1 MWNMTES
8 TTTRLDPVDLQR
20 RLSELTQRLGIA
32 QDCL

>member
-1 MWNMTES
+1 MTES

>member
-1 MWNMTES
+1 MSES

-20 RLSELTQRLGIA
+20 HLSELTQRLGIA

>member
-1 MWNMTES
+1 MTES
-8 TTTRLDPVDLQR
+8 TPPRLDPVEIQR